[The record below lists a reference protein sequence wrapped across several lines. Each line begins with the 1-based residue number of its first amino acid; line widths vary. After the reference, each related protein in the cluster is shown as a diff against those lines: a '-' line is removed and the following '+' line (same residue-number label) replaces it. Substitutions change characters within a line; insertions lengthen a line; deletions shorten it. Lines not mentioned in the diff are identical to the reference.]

1 MAVIFDTVRVGNGA
15 IEAGDEQAVR
25 RAWRSVSAMCSVLG
39 VNPLEDPWHSRDR
52 ESEQAATALS
62 ALVEEL
68 LAARQQA
75 RADRDWAQAD
85 GIRDRLAG
93 AGVQIEDRPTGPVW
107 AVVSDGR

>member
-1 MAVIFDTVRVGNGA
+1 MAVG
-15 IEAGDEQAVR
+15 E
-25 RAWRSVSAMCSVLG
+25 CHVLG
-39 VNPLEDPWHSRDR
+39 TGREPARGSVALRDR

-85 GIRDRLAG
+85 AIRDRLAG